1 MLQTSRRVL
10 LATNTEKYTTFY
22 YYCESKLL
30 VLLGKQGI
38 KFTELNI
45 LQFCLMLA
53 GFLQSFS
60 FFVLMGIIYR
70 ASSFLSSY
78 NNRFRVMTKA
88 WMKSSFIYLTSDKK
102 KNIEYTQS
110 TLLNLTVQC
119 CSTGTNLRSGV
130 LFFLFFWGSWKKNR
144 LMAGYIGTGS
154 KARYRRRTFPELRLL
169 WIKADPNYLD
179 QVNWLRNRS
188 YFQPH

>member
-1 MLQTSRRVL
+1 MLL
-10 LATNTEKYTTFY
+10 PTNTEKYTTFY

-70 ASSFLSSY
+70 ASSFPSSY

-130 LFFLFFWGSWKKNR
+130 LFFFFFWGAWKKNR

-154 KARYRRRTFPELRLL
+154 KARYRRRTFPELHLL